1 MTARTSIDARP
12 MLIAD
17 NADMAMEMLCM
28 LPRDGSSVPLAP
40 LLADLGETMQSQV
53 SKWGREL
60 KDTCGIAIR
69 THNGAHNEGRV
80 VCMHHE
86 PSGNMAR
93 SIEAAEAYWD
103 SHYPK

>member
-1 MTARTSIDARP
+1 MKAPTSSDVRAIHF
-12 MLIAD
+12 AD

-60 KDTCGIAIR
+60 KAQYGVVIH
-69 THNGAHNEGRV
+69 THNGGHNEGRMV
-80 VCMHHE
+80 RFHYE
-86 PSGNMAR
+86 PPDNLSR
-93 SIEAAEAYWD
+93 SVATAEAYWA